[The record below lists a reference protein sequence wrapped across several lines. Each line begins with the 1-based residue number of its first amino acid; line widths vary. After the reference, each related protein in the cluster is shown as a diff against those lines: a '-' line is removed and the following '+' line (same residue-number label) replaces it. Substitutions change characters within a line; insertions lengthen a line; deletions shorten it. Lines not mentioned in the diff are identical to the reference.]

1 MDGALASMA
10 DSLGY
15 YFHRRGLWALGEQ
28 WHERA
33 IDLRQTSSHAK
44 DETALSHELYRRGV
58 ILAGRGTPHAAV
70 ECLRERLRLDEKAGD
85 RQGQSASLHQMAII
99 ESSQGNPTEA
109 RRLWEE
115 SVAIE
120 EDLGSPG
127 GKASTLVMLAQLEA
141 SEGNFAKA
149 VEMVREALSLLESVG
164 SGEVPMVRQILQAI
178 EAAARGEVVG
188 GGGRAGSARL
198 HGEAMAKIQAADPE
212 AAVPLFE
219 QALAASRAEENAHNV
234 GMCLLALAQTLRI
247 LNRPEEAAERLNE
260 GRQLAEEL
268 GDSALLEALRRLA
281 EGSGGQSDSVR
292 LHGEAV
298 TKVKAGDRAGALAV
312 FEESLA
318 ASRNEDN
325 AHNVAMNL
333 LALGRVLLVLGRPED
348 AVERLREGL
357 ETATTLGNEDLLN
370 AMRETAMAA
379 AQAAAMEEAL
389 AQPLDEALAEAET
402 DGAKAQLLLARAAAT
417 AARAPAEAEALA
429 DRALALARAC
439 SSKRA
444 EVGATHL
451 KGMLAA
457 TQGRLGDAKE
467 LLRKAQHVA
476 EEEGMAEA
484 AANLAALVAGLDSAE
499 A

>member
-1 MDGALASMA
+1 MA

-188 GGGRAGSARL
+188 GGGPVRPGCT
-198 HGEAMAKIQAADPE
+198 AKPWRR
-212 AAVPLFE
+212 
-219 QALAASRAEENAHNV
+219 SR
-234 GMCLLALAQTLRI
+234 
-247 LNRPEEAAERLNE
+247 RPIP
-260 GRQLAEEL
+260 
-268 GDSALLEALRRLA
+268 RR
-281 EGSGGQSDSVR
+281 R
-292 LHGEAV
+292 C
-298 TKVKAGDRAGALAV
+298 R
-312 FEESLA
+312 
-318 ASRNEDN
+318 
-325 AHNVAMNL
+325 
-333 LALGRVLLVLGRPED
+333 
-348 AVERLREGL
+348 
-357 ETATTLGNEDLLN
+357 
-370 AMRETAMAA
+370 
-379 AQAAAMEEAL
+379 
-389 AQPLDEALAEAET
+389 
-402 DGAKAQLLLARAAAT
+402 
-417 AARAPAEAEALA
+417 
-429 DRALALARAC
+429 C
-439 SSKRA
+439 SSRRWLPLAPKRTRTTWGCA
-444 EVGATHL
+444 C
-451 KGMLAA
+451 
-457 TQGRLGDAKE
+457 
-467 LLRKAQHVA
+467 LRWRRR
-476 EEEGMAEA
+476 
-484 AANLAALVAGLDSAE
+484 
-499 A
+499 